1 MKLSLFLFL
10 VCASTTSSA
19 IDCSGEKLVAT
30 VSNRSTTD
38 CDGFE
43 TLGTHLWPVHVEP
56 NYCHG
61 WRSTDSDGEIHD
73 NSANKIRCSEDGTK
87 LLYTQFADTLDCENE
102 INKGGTEK
110 FFELDVCHDGI
121 PSILKDKAMNMD
133 CCLAPDGDS
142 CLMNLTGEP
151 SVAEDSLKTNVT
163 IWKNGKNCDWLTP
176 GASNGKYNKGKAKG
190 GMKGKGFGVGKQK
203 QHASSVSHIVEDTVK
218 MQSAVNSADPQ
229 EAIAKKISVVLLVG
243 VFILS

>member
-1 MKLSLFLFL
+1 MKLYLFLFL
-10 VCASTTSSA
+10 MGASTTSA
-19 IDCSGEKLVAT
+19 INCSDEKLVAT

-43 TLGTHLWPVHVEP
+43 TLGTHLWPVHVETD
-56 NYCHG
+56 YCHG
-61 WRSTDSDGEIHD
+61 WRSTDPDGEIHD

-102 INKGGTEK
+102 RNKGGTEK

-142 CLMNLTGEP
+142 CLINFTGEP
-151 SVAEDSLKTNVT
+151 SVAEDSLKTNVS
-163 IWKNGKNCDWLTP
+163 IWKNGENCDWMTP

-190 GMKGKGFGVGKQK
+190 GMKGKGFGVGTKSW
-203 QHASSVSHIVEDTVK
+203 ASVSQNVEDSVK
-218 MQSAVNSADPQ
+218 MQSVNSAAPR
-229 EAIAKKISVVLLVG
+229 EAIAKKISAALLVG
-243 VFILS
+243 VFILLL